1 MRIDRLWLTDFRSYG
16 ELAVEFAPGFTALI
30 GPNGVG
36 KTNLLESLGLLSSL
50 KSFRGSPTESLV
62 RQGASRAVVRAEGE
76 RDGRPVLI
84 ELELGRG
91 RSRVQVNRQKL
102 GRSRDLLG
110 ALRVT
115 VFAPDDLRLVK
126 GGPSE
131 RRQYLDDLLVA
142 LDTENDGLQSDLE
155 RVLKQRAALLRSAGG
170 RRLDEAAAFTLDV
183 WDERL
188 VAVGERIVARRQAL
202 LGDLVDLVRQAYW
215 QLSGKN
221 TELDTSYVASWSGSF
236 TTALADA
243 RPVDLRRGVTTI
255 GPHRDE
261 MELRL
266 SGLSARTEASQ
277 GEQRSLALALRLA
290 GHQLVTQRLGE
301 PPLLLLDDVLS
312 ELDEDRAARLLAM
325 LPPGQTVVTSAVSLP
340 PTTVT
345 DSTLHWEDG
354 ELVTVRSP
362 LGATEEN
369 ADGPSSS

>member
-142 LDTENDGLQSDLE
+142 LDTENDGLQSDLD

-188 VAVGERIVARRQAL
+188 VALGERIVARRQAL

-243 RPVDLRRGVTTI
+243 RAVDLRRGVTTI

-312 ELDEDRAARLLAM
+312 ELDEDRAARLLAI